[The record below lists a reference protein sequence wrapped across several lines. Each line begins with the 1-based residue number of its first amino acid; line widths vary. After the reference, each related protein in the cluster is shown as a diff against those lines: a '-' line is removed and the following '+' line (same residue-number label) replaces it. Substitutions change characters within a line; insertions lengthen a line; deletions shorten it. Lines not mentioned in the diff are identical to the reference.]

1 MSIKTWLVVFG
12 IVLVPLHAQAVNK
25 CIDSTGKVS
34 FTDQPCS
41 GRGETLTVKP
51 ASGNAPLSPP
61 TGTVERPEGGS
72 SSASRTEMQL
82 EKLQDER
89 QRREK
94 WLQMRDAQNTLNQQI
109 AACDAEQN
117 AIRAQ
122 TRNSNNNLAGAT
134 RNVAITNQMQAA
146 ATVCAERIR
155 RAQAALDA
163 EVATCDRIK
172 CIPSY

>member
-1 MSIKTWLVVFG
+1 MAIRTWLM
-12 IVLVPLHAQAVNK
+12 VLAMGLVSTHALAINK
-25 CIDSTGKVS
+25 CIDSAGKVS

-41 GRGETLTVKP
+41 GQGETLTVKP
-51 ASGNAPLSPP
+51 ASGDVSPSAS
-61 TGTVERPEGGS
+61 GNVEKSEGGS
-72 SSASRTEMQL
+72 SSASKTGLQL
-82 EKLQDER
+82 EQLQDER

-94 WLQMRDAQNTLNQQI
+94 WLLMRDAQNTLNEQI

-117 AIRAQ
+117 AIGAR
-122 TRNSNNNLAGAT
+122 TRDSNNNLAGAT

-163 EVATCDRIK
+163 AVATCDRIK
-172 CIPSY
+172 CIPAY

>member
-1 MSIKTWLVVFG
+1 MSIRAWLT
-12 IVLVPLHAQAVNK
+12 VLSIGLMSFHAQAINK
-25 CIDSTGKVS
+25 CTDSTGKVS
-34 FTDQPCS
+34 FTDQPCT
-41 GRGETLTVKP
+41 GQGEVLTVKP
-51 ASGNAPLSPP
+51 ASADVSPAASGNADK
-61 TGTVERPEGGS
+61 PEGGS
-72 SSASRTEMQL
+72 PSAAKTGLQL

-94 WLQMRDAQNTLNQQI
+94 WLQMRDAQNTLNEQI

-117 AIRAQ
+117 AIGAR
-122 TRNSNNNLAGAT
+122 TRDSNNNLAGAT

-155 RAQAALDA
+155 RAQAAVDA
-163 EVATCDRIK
+163 AVATCDRIK

>member
-1 MSIKTWLVVFG
+1 MSIRAWLTVLG
-12 IVLVPLHAQAVNK
+12 IGLMSFQAQAINK
-25 CIDSTGKVS
+25 CIDSSGKVS

-41 GRGETLTVKP
+41 GQGETLTVKP
-51 ASGNAPLSPP
+51 ASGAGSPP
-61 TGTVERPEGGS
+61 ASGNADKPEGGS
-72 SSASRTEMQL
+72 PSTAKPELQL

-94 WLQMRDAQNTLNQQI
+94 WLQMRDAQNTLNEQI

-117 AIRAQ
+117 AIGAR
-122 TRNSNNNLAGAT
+122 TRDSNNNLAGAT

-163 EVATCDRIK
+163 AVATCDRIK
-172 CIPSY
+172 CIPAY